1 MTASAGALS
10 GRHFGRARLLRP
22 VVTLLII
29 LGSTEPSPPVLAHIG
44 SPNVFYEG
52 VAGPYALRVIVQ
64 PPEVIP
70 GRAQVHVRVLD
81 GNVSKVSVLPARWD
95 TGTKGAPAPDV
106 AKRIR
111 GDTNLFSAEL
121 WLMNSGAYSILV
133 NAEGPAGAGTT
144 VVPLNSI
151 ATTRREMPRWFGT
164 MLGIWAGTLLI
175 AMICLVGV
183 AARESVLRPGDIPD
197 HRRVWR
203 ARAAM
208 VLAALVIA
216 AALWGGKAWWDS
228 VDKEYRNNRLY
239 RADKLR
245 GTFRTN
251 DTQLVLHLQRSAERG
266 NGRPLV
272 PEHGKFMHAFLMRQ
286 PGLDVFA
293 HLHPLRIDNREF
305 DVTLPPLHAGKYKLY
320 ADITHESGF
329 TQTLVSEVELPQP
342 LASGSWATSDADDSW
357 CTSSNAPANVNQ
369 LYQLAGGFT
378 MRHVGTADSRL
389 QFTVMDKEG
398 KPALLDAYMDMQAHA
413 VICNRDGTV
422 FTHLHP
428 FGTISMT
435 SQQLFAKRER
445 ERFGK
450 PFEIVCGLPSRAD
463 VISFPYEFPKPGDY
477 RVWVQVKVSGQIM
490 TGVFDIAVN
499 DT

>member
-1 MTASAGALS
+1 LVLLAGAAAP
-10 GRHFGRARLLRP
+10 RVF
-22 VVTLLII
+22 
-29 LGSTEPSPPVLAHIG
+29 AHIG

-64 PPEVIP
+64 PPDVIP
-70 GRAQVHVRVLD
+70 GRAQIHVRALD
-81 GNVSKVSVLPARWD
+81 GNVSRVSVLPARWD
-95 TGTKGAPAPDV
+95 TGTKGAPAPDMARAV
-106 AKRIR
+106 P
-111 GDTNLFSAEL
+111 GDTNLFTAEL

-133 NAEGPAGAGTT
+133 NAEGPRGAGTT

-197 HRRVWR
+197 SRRIWR

-208 VLAALVIA
+208 LLAAVVIA
-216 AALWGGKAWWDS
+216 AALWGGRAWWNS
-228 VDKEYRNNRLY
+228 VDKDYRNNRLY

-245 GTFRTN
+245 GILGTN
-251 DTQLVLHLQRSAERG
+251 DAQVVLHLQRSAERG

-272 PEHGKFMHAFLMRQ
+272 PEHGKFMHAFLMRE

-305 DVTLPPLHAGKYKLY
+305 EVTLPPLDAGKYKLY

-329 TQTLVSEVELPQP
+329 TQTLVSQVELPQRP
-342 LASGSWATSDADDSW
+342 SPGAWTRSDADDSW
-357 CTSSNAPANVNQ
+357 CASSAAPANANQ
-369 LYQLAGGFT
+369 TCQLADGFT
-378 MRHVGTADSRL
+378 MRHVGTAGSRL
-389 QFTVMDKEG
+389 QFTVMDKDG
-398 KPALLDAYMDMQAHA
+398 KPASLEPYMDMQAHA

-435 SQQLFAKRER
+435 SQQLFAQRER

-463 VISFPYEFPKPGDY
+463 VISFPYEFPRPGDY
-477 RVWVQVKVSGQIM
+477 RVWVQVKISGQIM
-490 TGVFDIAVN
+490 TGVFEIPVK